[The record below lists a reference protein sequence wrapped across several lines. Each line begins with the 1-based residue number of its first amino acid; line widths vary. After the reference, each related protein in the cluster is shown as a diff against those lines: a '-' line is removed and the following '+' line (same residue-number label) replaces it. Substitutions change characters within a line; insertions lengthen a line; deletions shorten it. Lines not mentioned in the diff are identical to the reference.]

1 MFAAYDFIPF
11 TNNLSERSLRAEK
24 IKLSVSGQF
33 SNLERAQDHAV
44 IRSYLETGK
53 RHGYNLY
60 ELIVRVLEGNYVT
73 LEEMEEHASLI
84 GG

>member
-1 MFAAYDFIPF
+1 M
-11 TNNLSERSLRAEK
+11 
-24 IKLSVSGQF
+24 
-33 SNLERAQDHAV
+33 

-73 LEEMEEHASLI
+73 LEEMEEHASLA